1 MTLLLAVSLLAL
13 DAPASGRQL
22 PPTDQ
27 CASDE
32 EFVSFRAALVDAVER
47 RDSVHILDVVSNDIH
62 VDFGGGA
69 GRDYFARTWALDRP
83 EDSRLWHELG
93 EVLRLGCAPSP
104 DGAYW
109 APSLFATTEIDD
121 PFSTFLV
128 IRENAPLH
136 TRPDDRSPMLAT
148 LSWELVEGVD
158 WQEGDDWWRVRLTD
172 GREGFMRRSDLRSP
186 VDYRAAFERIDGR
199 WRMTTF
205 IAGD

>member
-1 MTLLLAVSLLAL
+1 MALLLALSLLVFS
-13 DAPASGRQL
+13 APASGRQF

-27 CASDE
+27 CATDE
-32 EFVSFRAALVDAVER
+32 GFVAFRAALIDAIER
-47 RDSVHILDVVSNDIH
+47 RDAAHILNVVSNDIH

-83 EDSRLWHELG
+83 EDSPLWHELG
-93 EVLRLGCAPSP
+93 ETLRLGCTANP

-109 APSLFATTEIDD
+109 APSLFAASEIED
-121 PFSTFLV
+121 PFATFLV
-128 IRENAPLH
+128 IREDAPLH
-136 TRPDDRSPMLAT
+136 ASGDPDSPMLANLT
-148 LSWELVEGVD
+148 WELVQGVE
-158 WQEGDDWWRVRLTD
+158 WQEGDDWWRVRLSD

-186 VDYRAAFERIDGR
+186 VDYRAVFERIDGR